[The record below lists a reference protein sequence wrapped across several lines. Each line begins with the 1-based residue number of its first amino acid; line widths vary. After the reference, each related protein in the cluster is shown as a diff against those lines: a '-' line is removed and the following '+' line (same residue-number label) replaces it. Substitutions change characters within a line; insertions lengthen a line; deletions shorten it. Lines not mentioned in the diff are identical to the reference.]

1 MTILEESGNPAAPNP
16 AVQPAQ
22 SAIVQLQTRK
32 PARSLWGDAFYR
44 LLHNRAAILG
54 AVIIVL
60 NIIIAIFA
68 PTFAPK
74 AFDDAILA
82 DNNAAPKWITQIF
95 PTMRP
100 KSEGG
105 YITVSEAYALG
116 ADKLGRDLLSR
127 LIYGARISLAVA
139 VIGPSFSIIIG
150 LTVGLIAGY
159 TGGQVD
165 NLLMRFVDVMYAFPT
180 LLLIIL
186 LLAVFRTSF
195 HDQEPG
201 TLAYTLDQLDASIG
215 GLLFVFIGIGI
226 TAWMGM
232 ARLVRG
238 QVLSV
243 RELAYVEAAR
253 AIGARSSTII
263 IRHILPNIIGP
274 LIVAETLAIP
284 SYISYEAFLSF
295 IGLGVRPPT
304 PSWGSMI
311 SEGAQA
317 IQTYPNQTI
326 FPALALFLIMFAFN
340 FLGDGL
346 RDALDPTMR
355 GVD

>member
-1 MTILEESGNPAAPNP
+1 
-16 AVQPAQ
+16 
-22 SAIVQLQTRK
+22 
-32 PARSLWGDAFYR
+32 
-44 LLHNRAAILG
+44 
-54 AVIIVL
+54 
-60 NIIIAIFA
+60 
-68 PTFAPK
+68 
-74 AFDDAILA
+74 
-82 DNNAAPKWITQIF
+82 
-95 PTMRP
+95 
-100 KSEGG
+100 
-105 YITVSEAYALG
+105 
-116 ADKLGRDLLSR
+116 
-127 LIYGARISLAVA
+127 LAVA
-139 VIGPSFSIIIG
+139 VIGPAFSIFIG
-150 LTVGLIAGY
+150 LIVGMVAGY
-159 TGGQVD
+159 VGGRVD

-195 HDQEPG
+195 QDQQPG
-201 TLAYTLDQLDASIG
+201 TLAYTLDRLDASIG

-243 RELAYVEAAR
+243 REFAYVEAAR
-253 AIGARSSTII
+253 SIGARSSTII
-263 IRHILPNIIGP
+263 FRHIFPNILGP

-317 IQTYPNQTI
+317 IQTYPNQTL

>member
-1 MTILEESGNPAAPNP
+1 MI
-16 AVQPAQ
+16 
-22 SAIVQLQTRK
+22 
-32 PARSLWGDAFYR
+32 
-44 LLHNRAAILG
+44 
-54 AVIIVL
+54 
-60 NIIIAIFA
+60 
-68 PTFAPK
+68 
-74 AFDDAILA
+74 
-82 DNNAAPKWITQIF
+82 
-95 PTMRP
+95 P

-105 YITVSEAYALG
+105 YVTISQKYSLG

-127 LIYGARISLAVA
+127 IVYGARISLAVA
-139 VIGPSFSIIIG
+139 VIGPTFSILIG
-150 LTVGLIAGY
+150 LVVGMIAGY
-159 TGGQVD
+159 VGGRVD
-165 NLLMRFVDVMYAFPT
+165 NLLMRLVDVMYAFPT

-195 HDQEPG
+195 QNQAPG
-201 TLAYTLDQLDASIG
+201 SLPYLLDRLDASIG

-243 RELAYVEAAR
+243 RELAYIESAR
-253 AIGARSSTII
+253 SIGANSFTII
-263 IRHILPNIIGP
+263 FRHILPNILGP

-311 SEGAQA
+311 SEGAQV

-326 FPALALFLIMFAFN
+326 FPALALFLVMFAFN

-346 RDALDPTMR
+346 RDALDPTMQ
-355 GVD
+355 GMD

>member
-1 MTILEESGNPAAPNP
+1 MTSLQESNHPAAPIPPLP
-16 AVQPAQ
+16 AKVTIAQLPNRPA
-22 SAIVQLQTRK
+22 S
-32 PARSLWGDAFYR
+32 RSLWGDALYR
-44 LLHNRAAILG
+44 LLHNRAAIVG
-54 AVIIVL
+54 MIIIVL
-60 NIIIAIFA
+60 NVLIAIFA
-68 PTFAPK
+68 PSIAPQ
-74 AFDDAILA
+74 AFDAAILS
-82 DNNAAPKWITQIF
+82 DNNAAPEWITNVF
-95 PTMRP
+95 PTMIP

-105 YITVSEAYALG
+105 YVTTSEKYALG

-127 LIYGARISLAVA
+127 IIYGSRISLAVA
-139 VIGPSFSIIIG
+139 VIGPTFSILIG
-150 LTVGLIAGY
+150 LVVGMVAGY
-159 TGGQVD
+159 AGGRVD

-195 HDQEPG
+195 QNQQPG
-201 TLAYTLDQLDASIG
+201 SLPFLLDRLDASIG

-238 QVLSV
+238 LVLSI
-243 RELAYVEAAR
+243 REMAYIESAR
-253 AIGARSSTII
+253 SIGANSYTII
-263 IRHILPNIIGP
+263 FRHILPNILGP

-311 SEGAQA
+311 SEGAQV

-326 FPALALFLIMFAFN
+326 FPALALFLVMFAFN

-346 RDALDPTMR
+346 RDALDPTMQ